1 MKNSVQYLLKDGC
14 MLSRQTVGVPGVD
27 GHHSE
32 CCDKRARPGELGGEG
47 RRKPQQR
54 AKAISS
60 HLPKLRSEEKQVLFN
75 HRLVKQF

>member
-1 MKNSVQYLLKDGC
+1 

-47 RRKPQQR
+47 RR
-54 AKAISS
+54 AFTAESCVISS
-60 HLPKLRSEEKQVLFN
+60 HLPKLRSEEKQVL
-75 HRLVKQF
+75 